1 MGYNK
6 IEADNIIS
14 AAFLE
19 YVKKPVTSMSVLTF
33 MLFMSENLREYLT
46 TYYWRANQVDLFHAL
61 FSSDT

>member
-46 TYYWRANQVDLFHAL
+46 TYY
-61 FSSDT
+61 